1 MFKRDADGCEESSK
15 NSSGTCNSY
24 SISASKP
31 GPSILRKPDHNS
43 NYSKPVKNSVDKK
56 DDTHSMTAFQPVN
69 AKYNVTSSQTGNQ
82 AKRLNPIGQ
91 NSQTGHE
98 SAVNHRHNPIG
109 QNVYNSDVLSRQPY
123 SLSSQKLQLGGRLNS
138 LEGFN
143 AVREAL
149 LRTSSVIKDI
159 DHMLEKKT

>member
-1 MFKRDADGCEESSK
+1 MFKRDADGCEESSQ
-15 NSSGTCNSY
+15 NSSGACNPY

-31 GPSILRKPDHNS
+31 GPSILRKTDHNS
-43 NYSKPVKNSVDKK
+43 NYSKPVKNSNDKK
-56 DDTHSMTAFQPVN
+56 DGAESVTDFQTVN
-69 AKYNVTSSQTGNQ
+69 VNYVTSSQTGNLT
-82 AKRLNPIGQ
+82 KRLNPIGQ
-91 NSQTGHE
+91 NSQTGSE
-98 SAVNHRHNPIG
+98 SSVNHRHNPIG
-109 QNVYNSDVLSRQPY
+109 QHLSGSGVLSRQPY
-123 SLSSQKLQLGGRLNS
+123 SLSSQKLQSGGRLNS